1 MNTSSTNTCTG
12 AVPASVVRSGSGSV
26 VTKMGFPSAEASSSH
41 PWLGTGSAPLS
52 VVGSPL
58 AAPRTVTGP
67 RSGAG
72 GASWGVAEGRS
83 TPLARVHTVGSPS
96 PAPPAAA
103 MQASTLPAPSA
114 RTSAETEADSN
125 SSAAVV

>member
-1 MNTSSTNTCTG
+1 
-12 AVPASVVRSGSGSV
+12 
-26 VTKMGFPSAEASSSH
+26 MGFPSAEASSSH

-67 RSGAG
+67 RSGA
-72 GASWGVAEGRS
+72 SWGVAEGRS

-103 MQASTLPAPSA
+103 MQASTLPAPST

-125 SSAAVV
+125 SSAAVVERGPASVLSGTRLFDRT